1 MSDIAVSP
9 VDGGQYFGTSTPR
22 KTSELN
28 METFLRLLTTQLANQ
43 NPLEPMNDRDFFAQ
57 MAQLGTVQGLDKI
70 SDSNEITQ
78 ANELIGKSITATRP
92 NAVAGETDFVQG
104 VVRGLVIRNGER
116 YLQVQEA
123 NGGMVEIQNSHIRA
137 IGDSAVTSSVQQI
150 LDAASAA
157 NLIGKNATAYHPTQ
171 KNADGSPLQ
180 FDGVVQKVS
189 FEKGTVYLTMRDRLG
204 TDVKVSLA
212 NVTSFSN

>member
-1 MSDIAVSP
+1 
-9 VDGGQYFGTSTPR
+9 
-22 KTSELN
+22 

-70 SDSNEITQ
+70 SKGDEINQ
-78 ANELIGKSITATRP
+78 ANSLIGKSVTATRP
-92 NAVAGETDFVQG
+92 NAAAGETDYVQG

-116 YLQVQEA
+116 YLQVEEA
-123 NGGMVEIQNSHIRA
+123 NGGIAEIQSENIRA
-137 IGDSAVTSSVQQI
+137 VGDAQSSGSIQKI

-171 KNADGSPLQ
+171 KNADGSPVT

-189 FEKGTVYLTMRDRLG
+189 FEKGTVYLTMKDRLG